1 MEVGSAT
8 HGTRIRDATSTSR
21 HRQTAPGV
29 VAWASCSFLHCAC
42 MLGPHPLH
50 PPSLDVAFGV
60 CGPHVAPRRSE
71 TTPARRVTVQT
82 CRSGG
87 PSPLSPLRLAVPCLG
102 RHLPPLGQPR
112 CQLRLAPPPSLNLP
126 EVVPALPLSTLA
138 GRPAARDALGP
149 SSKAGR
155 SSTSA
160 PPRPNI
166 TMQLV
171 SYPRSSADVDTSVLG
186 FNPRRDSKSPPHAV
200 SKAIQMDIKDA
211 LDPAQISASL
221 LIHSSIQFQ
230 ASPAPSFAQQHH
242 RRYPTHQSKN
252 PPTFKM
258 KFFVAVLALAATAI
272 AAPTECKSC
281 HKEPSHEHKPEHKE
295 PSNNKVGNVCQ
306 SHQTVVCQGQGNGGL
321 LSLGN
326 ILPGALGQNCAGGDV
341 YCCSHDDVKQVG
353 LINLDLN
360 VQCSLNRLL

>member
-1 MEVGSAT
+1 MSLPCL
-8 HGTRIRDATSTSR
+8 
-21 HRQTAPGV
+21 APGL
-29 VAWASCSFLHCAC
+29 A
-42 MLGPHPLH
+42 
-50 PPSLDVAFGV
+50 
-60 CGPHVAPRRSE
+60 
-71 TTPARRVTVQT
+71 

-200 SKAIQMDIKDA
+200 SVRLPQGIQAMDRPT
-211 LDPAQISASL
+211 LASRGWARGQL
-221 LIHSSIQFQ
+221 KGH
-230 ASPAPSFAQQHH
+230 PDGYK
-242 RRYPTHQSKN
+242 RRP
-252 PPTFKM
+252 
-258 KFFVAVLALAATAI
+258 
-272 AAPTECKSC
+272 
-281 HKEPSHEHKPEHKE
+281 
-295 PSNNKVGNVCQ
+295 
-306 SHQTVVCQGQGNGGL
+306 
-321 LSLGN
+321 
-326 ILPGALGQNCAGGDV
+326 
-341 YCCSHDDVKQVG
+341 
-353 LINLDLN
+353 
-360 VQCSLNRLL
+360 